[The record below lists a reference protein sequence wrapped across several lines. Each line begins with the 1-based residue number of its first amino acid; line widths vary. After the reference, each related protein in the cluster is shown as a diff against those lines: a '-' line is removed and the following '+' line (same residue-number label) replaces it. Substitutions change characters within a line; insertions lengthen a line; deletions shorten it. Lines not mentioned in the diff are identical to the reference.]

1 MMEKKYV
8 IVTTERERGR
18 ERILH
23 KFYIH
28 PPSLVSTIP
37 MDYSSVVPMALE
49 GMKTF
54 VTRR

>member
-1 MMEKKYV
+1 M
-8 IVTTERERGR
+8 EREK
-18 ERILH
+18 LH

-28 PPSLVSTIP
+28 PPSLVSRIP

-54 VTRR
+54 DTRR